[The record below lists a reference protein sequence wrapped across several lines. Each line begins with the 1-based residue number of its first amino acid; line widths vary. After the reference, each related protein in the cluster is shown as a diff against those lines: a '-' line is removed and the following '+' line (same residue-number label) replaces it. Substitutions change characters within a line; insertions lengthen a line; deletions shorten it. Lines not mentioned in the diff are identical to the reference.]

1 MKKSLSA
8 AVVLAAMMA
17 PTAVFAEGFG
27 IIEHHTEGV
36 AMGGAAMFIENDAGN
51 MAYNPAGITLCE
63 GKQIKVS
70 ATYISP
76 HGDYSAVS
84 KLTGKTEYGHNRV
97 HPAWAPGTYY
107 VRKVDDKQWVGIG
120 CFSRFGNMCEFEKGS
135 LPATNNQFAKM
146 NGLSITP
153 TYARKA
159 GRKFY
164 WALGADIN
172 YVGLTLERDFSPL
185 GTYSSLKSTEA
196 KGESWALG
204 WNMGMRYAAT
214 DKDEFGFAYRSRMK
228 HNMSADFYTQ
238 VNTPY
243 GVMPVDTTC
252 WGEVMLP
259 DSYHFGYSH
268 KFDQKNRL
276 ELSAIRTNWSNFKQ
290 LNLHIAMP
298 AAFGGPTE
306 AISYHN
312 WKDTW
317 RLGIGYEHKFSKKYT
332 GMLGFAFD
340 ESGIP
345 VYGGGY
351 MVPIG
356 TRKTY
361 SVGMKYT
368 DKWHTIALTLGWQ
381 VEGDHNWVGQATDG
395 YASARMIDSI
405 AKIFSIG
412 YTYHF

>member
-27 IIEHHTEGV
+27 IIEHHAEGV

-76 HGDYSAVS
+76 HGDYSAQHFM
-84 KLTGKTEYGHNRV
+84 KGTTEYGKNRV

-107 VRKVDDKQWVGIG
+107 VRKIDDKQWWGIG
-120 CFSRFGNMCEFEKGS
+120 CFSRFGNLSEFERGS
-135 LPATNNQFAKM
+135 LPATNNLMAKM

-164 WALGADIN
+164 WAVGADIN
-172 YVGLTLERDFSPL
+172 YVGLTLEKDLKQTL
-185 GTYSSLKSTEA
+185 GTPSSYITET
-196 KGESWALG
+196 KGETWALG
-204 WNMGMRYAAT
+204 WNAGFRYAPTA
-214 DKDEFGFAYRSRMK
+214 KDDFGFAYRSRIK
-228 HNMSADFYTQ
+228 QNMSADVSMPTG
-238 VNTPY
+238 TY
-243 GVMPVDTTC
+243 GC

-259 DSYHFGYSH
+259 DSFHLGYSH
-268 KFDQKNRL
+268 KFDQKNRV
-276 ELSAIRTNWSNFKQ
+276 ELSAIRTNWSNFRNLTIYYNGGGV
-290 LNLHIAMP
+290 LNSAD
-298 AAFGGPTE
+298 
-306 AISYHN
+306 HN
-312 WKDTW
+312 WSNTW
-317 RLGIGYEHKFSKKYT
+317 RYGIGFEHKFSKKYT

-345 VYGGGY
+345 VYGGGF

-356 TRKTY
+356 CRRTY
-361 SVGMKYT
+361 SIGAKYT
-368 DKWHTIALTLGWQ
+368 DKWHTIALTFGWQ
-381 VEGDHNWVGQATDG
+381 KEGDHNWLGQTPYKGTDG
-395 YASARMIDSI
+395 YSSARMYDSTAI
-405 AKIFSIG
+405 IFSIG